1 MEGKMPENVKK
12 TILLVEDEM
21 ILALTQRKQLESYG
35 YAVQAVNTG
44 EKAVAAAKTSPEID
58 LILMDIN
65 LPGISGLETLKRLRL
80 DPTTAAIPVMAISAN
95 AMPLA
100 IETCLA
106 AGFFCYLTQPIDIK
120 ELMET
125 IDQALEQADSDQLR
139 PRIWSEAP

>member
-1 MEGKMPENVKK
+1 MAIAQSSHP
-12 TILLVEDEM
+12 
-21 ILALTQRKQLESYG
+21 
-35 YAVQAVNTG
+35 
-44 EKAVAAAKTSPEID
+44 D